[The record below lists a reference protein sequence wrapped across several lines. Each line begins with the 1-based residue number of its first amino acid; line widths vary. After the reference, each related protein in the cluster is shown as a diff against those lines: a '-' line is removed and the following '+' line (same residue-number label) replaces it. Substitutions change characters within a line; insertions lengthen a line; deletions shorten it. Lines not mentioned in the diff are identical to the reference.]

1 MKFYFGYDVDN
12 VLQVQDYVELNFSED
27 EFEMS
32 KGYGDDCMNY
42 LQLNVER
49 KDEVRVNELLDL
61 IECCD
66 GEGNFEE

>member
-1 MKFYFGYDVDN
+1 MKFYFGYDIDN

-27 EFEMS
+27 EFEME

-61 IECCD
+61 IEGCD
-66 GEGNFEE
+66 GEGKFEE